1 MTVTRSTRRAR
12 RGFLLRRI
20 GWLAAAAMLAV
31 AAIAPTSVAAANP
44 QPQDNACNN
53 IGNGGRSPDYVWTTV
68 GTDGVT
74 AHWATDAAHFDAAHY
89 DTVVVRVCVFDAN
102 GPDQG
107 GIDQNTEN
115 DGVQLFA
122 WSILGYNADP
132 CPNSDLSFGSSVDS
146 PAVQTKKS
154 DLIDCPAGEPST
166 APSTEPSTAPSTA
179 PSTEPSTAP
188 STEPSTEPSTAPST
202 EPSTAPS
209 TAPSTEPSTAP
220 STAPSTEPSTAPS
233 TGPSTAPSTEP
244 STAPSTAPSTQP
256 TGGVEGVTGTPG
268 VTPPPTDTL
277 TSGAP
282 APAGDGWRAI
292 LVLVAAVL
300 VGTLVASQPRQ
311 ARRKA

>member
-53 IGNGGRSPDYVWTTV
+53 IGSGGRSPDFVWTTV

-74 AHWATDAAHFDAAHY
+74 AHWAIDANHFDAANFA
-89 DTVVVRVCVFDAN
+89 TVTVRVCVFDAN

-122 WSILGYNADP
+122 WSLLGYNADP
-132 CPNSDLSFGSSVDS
+132 CPSNDLTFGSSVDS

-154 DLIDCPAGEPST
+154 NFIDCPAGEPST
-166 APSTEPSTAPSTA
+166 APSTEPSTAPSTEPSTQPSTEPSTA
-179 PSTEPSTAP
+179 PSTEPSTAPSTEPSTQPSTEPSTAP
-188 STEPSTEPSTAPST
+188 STEPSTEPSTPPSTEPST

-209 TAPSTEPSTAP
+209 A
-220 STAPSTEPSTAPS
+220 
-233 TGPSTAPSTEP
+233 
-244 STAPSTAPSTQP
+244 APSTQP

-277 TSGAP
+277 TSGTHAP
-282 APAGDGWRAI
+282 ASDGWRAI
-292 LVLVAAVL
+292 LVLLAAVL

-311 ARRKA
+311 ARRRA

>member
-12 RGFLLRRI
+12 RGFLLRRF

-53 IGNGGRSPDYVWTTV
+53 IGSGGRSPDYVWTTV

-74 AHWATDAAHFDAAHY
+74 AHWAIDADHFDAANFA
-89 DTVVVRVCVFDAN
+89 TVTVRVCVFDAN

-122 WSILGYNADP
+122 WSLLGYNADP
-132 CPNSDLSFGSSVDS
+132 CPNSDLTFGSSVDS

-166 APSTEPSTAPSTA
+166 APSTEPSTAPSTE

-202 EPSTAPS
+202 EPSS
-209 TAPSTEPSTAP
+209 APSTE
-220 STAPSTEPSTAPS
+220 
-233 TGPSTAPSTEP
+233 
-244 STAPSTAPSTQP
+244 PSTQP

-282 APAGDGWRAI
+282 TPAGDGWRAV

-311 ARRKA
+311 ARRTT

>member
-12 RGFLLRRI
+12 RGFLLRRF

-53 IGNGGRSPDYVWTTV
+53 IGSGGRSPDYVWTTV

-74 AHWATDAAHFDAAHY
+74 AHWAIDADHFDAANFA
-89 DTVVVRVCVFDAN
+89 TVTVRVCVFDAN

-122 WSILGYNADP
+122 WSLLGYNADP
-132 CPNSDLSFGSSVDS
+132 CPNSDLTFGSSVDS

-166 APSTEPSTAPSTA
+166 APSTEPSTAPSTE

-209 TAPSTEPSTAP
+209 TEPSTEPSTAP
-220 STAPSTEPSTAPS
+220 STEPSSAPSTE
-233 TGPSTAPSTEP
+233 
-244 STAPSTAPSTQP
+244 PSTQP

-277 TSGAP
+277 TSGTHAP
-282 APAGDGWRAI
+282 ASDGWRAI
-292 LVLVAAVL
+292 LVLLAAVL

-311 ARRKA
+311 ARRRA